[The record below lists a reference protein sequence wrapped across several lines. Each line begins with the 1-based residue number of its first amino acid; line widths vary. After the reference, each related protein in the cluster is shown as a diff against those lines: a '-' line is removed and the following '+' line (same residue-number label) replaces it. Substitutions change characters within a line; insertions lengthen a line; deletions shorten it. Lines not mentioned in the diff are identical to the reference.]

1 MTTLS
6 SHVSPYTSTERLP
19 ADPPTEAVCVTCDA
33 EWSPAPSD
41 APSLECPNCAVW
53 RTAVDALSDDE
64 VIRLLRDLEDD
75 AAWHRRRLAGHMAA
89 CRGVGR

>member
-19 ADPPTEAVCVTCDA
+19 ADPPAPAVCVTCDV
-33 EWSPAPSD
+33 EWTPD
-41 APSLECPNCAVW
+41 GDDECPDCAVW

-64 VIRLLRDLEDD
+64 VIRLLRDLEDERD
-75 AAWHRRRLAGHMAA
+75 WAIRRLKGHRCGEVSDAG
-89 CRGVGR
+89 

>member
-6 SHVSPYTSTERLP
+6 SHVSPYTSTEPLP

-33 EWSPAPSD
+33 EWTPAPSD
-41 APSLECPNCAVW
+41 DPSLECPNCAVW

-64 VIRLLRDLEDD
+64 VIRLLRDLEDERD
-75 AAWHRRRLAGHMAA
+75 WAIRRLKGHR
-89 CRGVGR
+89 CQEVGR